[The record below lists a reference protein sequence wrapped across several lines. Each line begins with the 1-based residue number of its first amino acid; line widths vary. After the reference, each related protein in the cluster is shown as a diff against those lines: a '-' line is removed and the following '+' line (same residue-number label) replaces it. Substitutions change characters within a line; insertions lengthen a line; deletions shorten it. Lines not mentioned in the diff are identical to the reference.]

1 MLMPNVVLFIM
12 LVFFSK
18 PIVIIIANFF
28 ANDLKVYDI
37 WVVVGQYSREIH
49 DVLWLHAVCQ
59 FILVFTS
66 DKLKF
71 IKTDNAI

>member
-18 PIVIIIANFF
+18 PIKIIIANFF

-37 WVVVGQYSREIH
+37 WVVVSQYSRELH
-49 DVLWLHAVCQ
+49 DVLRLQSVNL
-59 FILVFTS
+59 F
-66 DKLKF
+66 
-71 IKTDNAI
+71 

>member
-1 MLMPNVVLFIM
+1 MIIISQQLKKMLCSMLMPNVVLFIM

-18 PIVIIIANFF
+18 PIKIIIANFF

-49 DVLWLHAVCQ
+49 DVL
-59 FILVFTS
+59 
-66 DKLKF
+66 
-71 IKTDNAI
+71 

>member
-1 MLMPNVVLFIM
+1 MIIISQQLKKMLCSMLMPNVVLFIM

-18 PIVIIIANFF
+18 PIMIIIANFF

-49 DVLWLHAVCQ
+49 DVL
-59 FILVFTS
+59 
-66 DKLKF
+66 
-71 IKTDNAI
+71 

>member
-1 MLMPNVVLFIM
+1 MIIIIYQQLKKMLSSMLMPNVVLFIM

-18 PIVIIIANFF
+18 PIKIIITNFF

-49 DVLWLHAVCQ
+49 DVL
-59 FILVFTS
+59 
-66 DKLKF
+66 
-71 IKTDNAI
+71 

>member
-1 MLMPNVVLFIM
+1 MIIIIYQQLKKMLSSMLMPNVVLFIM

-18 PIVIIIANFF
+18 PIKIIIANFF

-49 DVLWLHAVCQ
+49 DVL
-59 FILVFTS
+59 
-66 DKLKF
+66 
-71 IKTDNAI
+71 